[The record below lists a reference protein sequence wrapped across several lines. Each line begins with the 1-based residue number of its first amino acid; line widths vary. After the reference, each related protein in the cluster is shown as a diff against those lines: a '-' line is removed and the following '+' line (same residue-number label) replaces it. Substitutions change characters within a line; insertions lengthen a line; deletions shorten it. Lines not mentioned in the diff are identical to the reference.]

1 MKYSEIASL
10 NPSELRKRL
19 RQLRQEL
26 FDSRMK
32 LNMKRL
38 PNPLVIRFLR
48 RDVARLSMAL
58 SQSEERMK
66 NKRENKDE

>member
-38 PNPLVIRFLR
+38 PNPLAIRFLR
-48 RDVARLSMAL
+48 RDAARLSMAL
-58 SQSEERMK
+58 SQSEKRMK
-66 NKRENKDE
+66 NKRENRDE

>member
-48 RDVARLSMAL
+48 RDAARLSMAL

-66 NKRENKDE
+66 NKRENER

>member
-10 NPSELRKRL
+10 NASELRKRL
-19 RQLRQEL
+19 RQLKQEL

-48 RDVARLSMAL
+48 RDAARLHTAL
-58 SQSEERMK
+58 SKNQRKEK
-66 NKRENKDE
+66 NKSENKNA

>member
-10 NPSELRKRL
+10 HAGELRKRL

-48 RDVARLSMAL
+48 RDIARLNMAL
-58 SQSEERMK
+58 SQNQGKAE
-66 NKRENKDE
+66 NQLENKNE

>member
-10 NPSELRKRL
+10 NVSELSKRL

-48 RDVARLSMAL
+48 RDIARLNMAL
-58 SQSEERMK
+58 SQNQDKAK
-66 NKRENKDE
+66 NKLENKNE